1 MFIIEV
7 QETNWNTPLFAWKKT
22 HHCGHQ
28 PVGHI
33 MQSWFFLRFDMEK
46 SRLVILVAPD
56 DKGHMMNKTPSDFSN
71 RHPLIVA
78 HPPLLGRALVVI
90 LFRIDLSFWLI
101 TTFDMEIELN
111 GLE

>member
-1 MFIIEV
+1 
-7 QETNWNTPLFAWKKT
+7 
-22 HHCGHQ
+22 
-28 PVGHI
+28 
-33 MQSWFFLRFDMEK
+33 MEK

-78 HPPLLGRALVVI
+78 HSPLLGRALVVI